1 MSVLEAVR
9 IGATVVLMIAA
20 VYTDIRWNKIHNALT
35 APFALLGL
43 CLMAI
48 GGALGD
54 ETVFGQLPDRPLLG
68 ALAGLATSIL
78 GIAFGVGVWFLCNLL
93 GRILGAGDSK
103 LLAGIGALQGPR
115 LLGYTMLAT
124 AIVGGVLAIV
134 VALWRGYLK
143 KSLATL
149 VSSLYTRVFHKTPID
164 IKTAAPQ
171 ARLPYAI
178 PICLGALCSIYY
190 VYFYLR

>member
-1 MSVLEAVR
+1 
-9 IGATVVLMIAA
+9 MIVA
-20 VYTDIRWNKIHNALT
+20 VYTDVRWNKIHNALT

-54 ETVFGQLPDRPLLG
+54 ATALGQWPDQPVVG
-68 ALAGLATSIL
+68 ALGGVATSLL
-78 GIAFGVGVWFLCNLL
+78 GIALGVGAWFLCNLL

-103 LLAGIGALQGPR
+103 LLATIGALQGPSF
-115 LLGYTMLAT
+115 LGYAMLAT
-124 AIVGGVLAIV
+124 AMIGGVLAII
-134 VALWRGYLK
+134 VALWRGYLQ

-149 VSSLYTRVFHKTPID
+149 VSSLYTRIFHRTPID
-164 IKTAAPQ
+164 IKTAAPE

-190 VYFYLR
+190 VYFHR

>member
-1 MSVLEAVR
+1 MSILEAVR
-9 IGATVVLMIAA
+9 IGATVVVMIAA

-54 ETVFGQLPDRPLLG
+54 ATAFGQLSERPLLG
-68 ALAGLATSIL
+68 ALAGIGTSLL
-78 GIAFGVGVWFLCNLL
+78 GIALGVGVWFVCNLL

-103 LLAGIGALQGPR
+103 LLAAIGALQGPGF
-115 LLGYTMLAT
+115 LGYTMLAT
-124 AIVGGVLAIV
+124 AMVGGLLAIV
-134 VALWRGYLK
+134 VALWRGYLQ
-143 KSLATL
+143 KSLANL
-149 VSSLYTRVFHKTPID
+149 VSSLYARIFHKTQID

>member
-9 IGATVVLMIAA
+9 IGATLVVMIAA

-43 CLMAI
+43 ILMAV

-54 ETVFGQLPDRPLLG
+54 MTLFGELPDQPFLG
-68 ALAGLATSIL
+68 ALAGIATSIL
-78 GIAFGVGVWFLCNLL
+78 GIALGVGIWFLCNLL

-103 LLAGIGALQGPR
+103 LLAAIGALQGPA
-115 LLGYTMLAT
+115 LLGYAMLAT
-124 AIVGGVLAIV
+124 AIIGGILAIL
-134 VALWRGYLK
+134 VALWRGYLR
-143 KSLATL
+143 KSLASL

-164 IKTAAPQ
+164 IETAAPQ

-178 PICLGALCSIYY
+178 PICLGALWSIYH
-190 VYFYLR
+190 VYFRH